1 MNIEVSKEILNLVPY
16 KPGKPLSEAQREFG
30 IEDFVKLAS
39 NECPLAPHP
48 RIVEAIAK
56 AAAETHRYPDPSCFE
71 LKKAVSAYYKVPEA
85 HITFG
90 NGSDELVDLLVRAF
104 CTPYEDRILTSEGAF
119 IAYAISAQVQAV
131 KTVQTPLTKDF
142 KFDLQAMSKILE
154 NPENRPKLVF
164 IPNPNNP
171 TGTYLNSEEV
181 FAFLD
186 RWGQCED
193 FLIVFDEA
201 YNEFVRAADYPF
213 DLAQSISKYPNLVVL
228 KTMSKVF
235 ALAGAR
241 IGSLMANTFVIDIIN
256 RIRKPFNVNVFAQ
269 AAAMQALKETEFL
282 KQIQQITWDGLDYM
296 YEAFNEMGLDYIP
309 SQANFILF
317 DTHQDAAKIN
327 HELLKEGVIL
337 RPVGNY
343 GLPTQ
348 LRISVGL
355 PHENEKAMHAI
366 AKVLGLKWTKHKKA

>member
-1 MNIEVSKEILNLVPY
+1 MNIEVSSEILNLVPY

-30 IEDFVKLAS
+30 ITDFVKLAS

-48 RIVEAIAK
+48 NIVKAIAQ
-56 AAAETHRYPDPSCFE
+56 AAADCHRYPDPSAFE
-71 LKKAVSAYYKVPEA
+71 LKKAVATYYRVPEA

-104 CTPYEDRILTSEGAF
+104 CTPHEDSILTSEGAF
-119 IAYAISAQVQAV
+119 IAYAISAQVQSV
-131 KTVQTPLTKDF
+131 KVVQTPLTSDY
-142 KFDLQAMSKILE
+142 KFDLEAMSKILE
-154 NPENRPKLVF
+154 NPQQRPKLVF

-171 TGTYLNSEEV
+171 TGTYLNSKEV
-181 FAFLD
+181 FEFLD

-201 YNEFVRAADYPF
+201 YNEFVRASDYPF
-213 DLAQSISKYPNLVVL
+213 DLAQSIQKYPNLVVL

-241 IGSLMANTFVIDIIN
+241 IGSLMADPFVIDIIN

-269 AAAMQALKETEFL
+269 AAALQALKETEFL
-282 KQIQQITWDGLDYM
+282 KEIQQITWKGLDYM
-296 YEAFNEMGLDYIP
+296 YESFDEMGIDYIP

-317 DTHQDAAKIN
+317 DTHKDAIKIN
-327 HELLKEGVIL
+327 QELLKEGVIL
-337 RPVGNY
+337 RPVDNY
-343 GLPTQ
+343 GLPAQ

-355 PHENEKAMHAI
+355 PHENEKAMGAI
-366 AKVLGLKWTKHKKA
+366 AKVLGLKWSKSKK

>member
-30 IEDFVKLAS
+30 IADFVKLAS
-39 NECPLAPHP
+39 NECPLPPHKN
-48 RIVEAIAK
+48 IVAAIAK
-56 AAAETHRYPDPSCFE
+56 AAEETHRYPDPSCFE
-71 LKKAVSAYYKVPEA
+71 LRAEVAKYYRVPEA
-85 HITFG
+85 NITFG

-104 CTPYEDRILTSEGAF
+104 CTPYQDSILTSESSF
-119 IAYAISAQVQAV
+119 IAYAISAQVHGV
-131 KTVQTPLTKDF
+131 KTIETPMTKDL

-154 NPENRPKLVF
+154 NPQGRPKLVF

-171 TGTYLNSEEV
+171 TGTYVNAQEV
-181 FAFLD
+181 YEFLD

-201 YNEFVRAADYPF
+201 YNEFVRAQDYPF
-213 DLAQSISKYPNLVVL
+213 DLAQNIGKYPNLVVL

-296 YEAFNEMGLDYIP
+296 YQCFNEMGIDYIP

-317 DTHQDAAKIN
+317 DTHQDSLKVN
-327 HELLKEGVIL
+327 HELLKLGVIL
-337 RPVGNY
+337 RPVANY

-355 PHENEKAMHAI
+355 PHENEKAMAAI
-366 AKVLGLKWTKHKKA
+366 AQVLGLEWKNHKKS